1 MYGLHNGAVVP
12 FAELTRGRRSPRRRP
27 VRPSEG
33 PQRLRPKH
41 GPPPEEE
48 RAEGPL
54 STHLLDDHDPADSS
68 SHAEEFD
75 AASSAKRNS
84 FRRRELSIHQHQMP
98 DQMHSRESPRPSHGL
113 LLRKLRTL

>member
-1 MYGLHNGAVVP
+1 MYGLHNGVVVP
-12 FAELTRGRRSPRRRP
+12 FADLARGRRSPRRRP
-27 VRPSEG
+27 VRSSEG
-33 PQRLRPKH
+33 PQRLRSRH

-54 STHLLDDHDPADSS
+54 NTRLLGDSDPADSS

-84 FRRRELSIHQHQMP
+84 FWRRAFSIHQHQVP

-113 LLRKLRTL
+113 LLCK